1 MVEKAVIF
9 YRKYLKRKTYGWSG
23 DYSSWQQALQNCT
36 GYDAL
41 NILEKVKNATLKVKN
56 GEAVYERDSVLFDI
70 IEYSYPLLSALLWKA
85 LVNNS
90 KLTVIDFGG
99 SLGSTYYQ
107 NKKFLDDI
115 KEVHWQIIEQDNF
128 VETGRKYIQDDRIS
142 FHATFEEAQAL
153 HKAHLL
159 IISCAIHYT
168 EKPYELI
175 EKILQFNIPYIIID
189 NTPFN
194 YEERDRIT
202 VQKVPPEIYTASYPC
217 WFLDYEKVKQAF
229 SKKYT
234 LLSRHLNKEHIELD
248 GRIIHYKGFLLELKR
263 ETT

>member
-1 MVEKAVIF
+1 MVEKALIL
-9 YRKYLKRKTYGWSG
+9 YRKLFKKKTFGWSG
-23 DYSSWQQALQNCT
+23 DYSSWQIALQNCT
-36 GYDAL
+36 GYDAW

-115 KEVHWQIIEQDNF
+115 DEVRWKIIEQANF
-128 VETGRKYIQDDRIS
+128 VDTGRKYIQDERIS
-142 FHATFEEAQAL
+142 FHSSFEEAQAIY
-153 HKAHLL
+153 KADLL
-159 IISCAIHYT
+159 VISCAIQYI
-168 EKPYELI
+168 ENPYELI
-175 EKILQFNIPYIIID
+175 KKIIQYNIPHIIID

-194 YEERDRIT
+194 YEDRDRIT
-202 VQKVPPEIYTASYPC
+202 VQKVPPSIYTASYPC
-217 WFLDYEKVKQAF
+217 WFLDYDNVVAAF
-229 SKKYT
+229 SEKYT
-234 LLSRHLNKEHIELD
+234 LLNAHYNDDTIELD
-248 GRIIHYKGFLLELKR
+248 GRIICYQGFLMELKK
-263 ETT
+263 

>member
-1 MVEKAVIF
+1 MVEKALIL
-9 YRKYLKRKTYGWSG
+9 YRKFFKKKTYGWSG
-23 DYSSWQQALQNCT
+23 DYSRWQNALQNCT

-85 LVNNS
+85 LINNS

-107 NKKFLDDI
+107 NKKYL
-115 KEVHWQIIEQDNF
+115 EQENF
-128 VETGRKYIQDDRIS
+128 VETGRKYIQDNRIS
-142 FHATFEEAQAL
+142 FHATFKEAQAI
-153 HKAHLL
+153 HKADLL
-159 IISCAIHYT
+159 VISCAIHYM

-175 EKILQFNIPYIIID
+175 KKILQFNIPHIIID

-194 YEERDRIT
+194 YEERDRLT

-217 WFLDYEKVKQAF
+217 WFLDYDNVVAAF
-229 SKKYT
+229 REKYT
-234 LLSRHLNKEHIELD
+234 LLSEHYNDDTIELD
-248 GRIIHYKGFLLELKR
+248 GRIIHYEGFLLELKR